1 MINPIFYVNRNGIP
15 TLDSQGVTATA
26 TDVQFSFRNHRYVGA
41 PYRGLIIIRLS
52 QAVPTGTTATL
63 PIVFTSEGNS
73 PRALTGFNGDP
84 ITVGDLPG
92 TGVYLVWYD
101 QSSGVLQLMT
111 GIV

>member
-1 MINPIFYVNRNGIP
+1 MLNPIFYVNRGGIP
-15 TLDSQGVTATA
+15 TLDSQSVTVTT
-26 TDVQFSFRNHRYVGA
+26 TDVQFAFRNHRYVGA

-73 PRALTGFNGDP
+73 PKALTGYNGDAV
-84 ITVGDLPG
+84 TVADLPG
-92 TGVYLVWYD
+92 TGVYLAWYD
-101 QSSGVLQLMT
+101 QSSGTLQLMS